1 MRLTW
6 IAAIGLTV
14 LTGALPASAA
24 DANPPSSRPE
34 PTVVPPELLDQA
46 FASLKSFDVKPE
58 ADAPK
63 ANEAS
68 GAKKSLYASYKLDL
82 EQQLGDWQGIIEMA
96 TAQAQQDAARRDDL
110 EQRFLAVLRAGV
122 SKAAQRYICRQLGM
136 VASDRAV
143 PAMAPLLDDPE
154 LAHMARF
161 VLEQIPGSAPDQL
174 LLEKMGAAPAREKIG
189 IIGSLGK
196 RRASQATGALAALL
210 EDHAPE
216 IAAAAAGALGNI
228 GDPNAARALM
238 QFRPPGPSLLSLAVE
253 DALLRAAERLAAT
266 PAQSQAREIYQALCS
281 QAKRRLIRMAGL
293 RGLLAVEPDKALP
306 RLIEALRSPDRE
318 AQVLTA
324 RMVVELPARQDCA
337 AIVKVLPELPAA
349 TQIVLLGAL
358 AERNELAAK
367 PAITRIAQTSED
379 LEVRRAAWEAL
390 AALCDASDIRFLA
403 QAAAAGDEPTR
414 SMARASL
421 FKLSGQDV
429 DAAMVASLEGASPEV
444 RVELIQTLVARSVTK
459 AKASLRGLLSD
470 SAEMVRLA
478 AAKGFGA
485 LGTEEDAPALIAY
498 FKSARTAEEAA
509 VAERTLSAICARNP
523 LPCVPLILTAMK
535 QAQGDSRLAM
545 LRMLSLLG
553 GTEALDVV
561 RNEMKAA
568 DPALMD
574 AALRTLAAWPEAEA
588 MPDLLR
594 IVKSEAA
601 LNHRVVAFQGYVR
614 LLRTTPQP
622 NGKIQSLTAAMDAAP
637 RMEDKKLVLA
647 ALAESP
653 GPESLKLAAACLN
666 DSGLVEEAAIAVV
679 SIANAKGQN
688 KTAYPPAAAALSK
701 VLEVTQNPA
710 TRQQAQEVLR
720 KLESSK

>member
-1 MRLTW
+1 
-6 IAAIGLTV
+6 
-14 LTGALPASAA
+14 
-24 DANPPSSRPE
+24 
-34 PTVVPPELLDQA
+34 
-46 FASLKSFDVKPE
+46 
-58 ADAPK
+58 
-63 ANEAS
+63 
-68 GAKKSLYASYKLDL
+68 
-82 EQQLGDWQGIIEMA
+82 MA
-96 TAQAQQDAARRDDL
+96 VAQAQPDAARRADL
-110 EQRFLAVLRAGV
+110 EQRFLSLLQTGV

-174 LLEKMGAAPAREKIG
+174 LLEKMGSAPAREKIG

-210 EDHAPE
+210 EDRAPE

-238 QFRPPGPSLLSLAVE
+238 QFRPPGSLPLSLAVE

-266 PAQSQAREIYQALCS
+266 AAQSQAREIYQALCS

-293 RGLLAVEPDKALP
+293 RGLLAVEPDKALT
-306 RLIEALRSPDRE
+306 RLLEALRSPDRE
-318 AQVLTA
+318 DQVLAA

-337 AIVKVLPELPAA
+337 AIVKVLPEQPAA

-358 AERNELAAK
+358 AERQELSAK
-367 PAITRIAQTSED
+367 PVITRIAQTSGD

-459 AKASLRGLLSD
+459 AKASLRGCLGD

-498 FKSARTAEEAA
+498 FQSARTADEAA
-509 VAERTLSAICARNP
+509 VAERALSAVCARNP
-523 LPCVPLILTAMK
+523 LPCAPLILTAMK
-535 QAQGDSRLAM
+535 QTQGDPRLAM
-545 LRMLSLLG
+545 LRMLSSLG
-553 GTEALDVV
+553 GTEALDMV
-561 RNEMKAA
+561 RNEMNAA
-568 DPALMD
+568 DPALRD
-574 AALRTLAAWPEAEA
+574 AALRALAAWPEAEA

-622 NGKIQSLTAAMDAAP
+622 EGKIQSLTAAMDAAP

-653 GPESLKLAAACLN
+653 GPESLKLAAVCLS
-666 DSGLVEEAAIAVV
+666 DPGLVEEAAITVV
-679 SIANAKGQN
+679 SIAKAKGLN
-688 KTAYPPAAAALSK
+688 KAAYPAAAAALSK

-710 TRQQAQEVLR
+710 TRQQAQEALR